1 MGDELIR
8 TIATGTGWLLTEKDQ
23 QQLLASA
30 LTDNQKQQVNQFIE
44 ATKNRPIAITIINTL
59 PPNNQFIVAQYN
71 YESLELLKR
80 KLSQFPAQTN
90 FQLQSIPPESAEM
103 RRAVAEIESF
113 LGQNGMRVE
122 IAKAQ

>member
-1 MGDELIR
+1 MGSSSGWGSISPQHRLRANELCFLEDSSR
-8 TIATGTGWLLTEKDQ
+8 AEKR
-23 QQLLASA
+23 
-30 LTDNQKQQVNQFIE
+30 KRFIE
-44 ATKNRPIAITIINTL
+44 AAKNRPIAITIINTV

-103 RRAVAEIESF
+103 RRAAAEIESF